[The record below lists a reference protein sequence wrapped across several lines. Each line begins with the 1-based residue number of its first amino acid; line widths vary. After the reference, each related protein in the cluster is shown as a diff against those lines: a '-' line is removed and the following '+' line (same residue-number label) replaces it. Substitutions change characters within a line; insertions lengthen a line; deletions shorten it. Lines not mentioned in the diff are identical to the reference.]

1 MARVGVLPAIVTMAV
16 FAGACTTTPP
26 NAPPTFRAAPLTGT
40 ILAVGGESKS
50 IVRYVLP
57 SEAATTIVSPLGD
70 EAANRG
76 TFDGISGGVG
86 SATFVAV
93 NGRSARTWVV
103 PPGGTG
109 TSSVAEPLHLG
120 TSRETVLAIGDG
132 RAAVATCAGVW
143 TTPLQPRARWVRLG
157 KGCWVA
163 VGPGGEVAFSRD
175 GDAVVSIAPGRGVP
189 RQLFRLHDLRGV
201 LGTTSASPV
210 LVGNTAWTA
219 HDGMAFSVR
228 AGDQL
233 AVFVRTPD
241 GEIVPA
247 LQEQYSNTF
256 RVPRLAWR
264 PGGGLLAIAD
274 DVGPG
279 GSVLRVFDPSTGTL
293 RAAALDPLGFSGM
306 EWAPDGSAIAILTG
320 SSALLVVDPNGE
332 WISRVKTD
340 WKGLLAWTS

>member
-16 FAGACTTTPP
+16 FTGACTTTPLT
-26 NAPPTFRAAPLTGT
+26 APPTSRAVPLTGT
-40 ILAVGGESKS
+40 ILAVGGEPRS

-57 SEAATTIVSPLGD
+57 SEAATTIDSPIGD

-76 TFDGISGGVG
+76 TFEGMSGRDG
-86 SATFVAV
+86 SAAFVAV
-93 NGRSARTWVV
+93 NGGSARTWLV
-103 PPGGTG
+103 PPDGSGPV
-109 TSSVAEPLHLG
+109 SADEPLPVG
-120 TSRETVLAIGDG
+120 TSREPVIAIGDA

-143 TTPLQPRARWVRLG
+143 TTPLRRPAGWVSVG
-157 KGCWVA
+157 KSCWVA
-163 VGPGGEVAFSRD
+163 VGPGGEVAFSPD
-175 GDAVVSIAPGRGVP
+175 GDAVVSIARGRGLP
-189 RQLFRLHDLRGV
+189 RQLFLLNGLRSE
-201 LGTTSASPV
+201 LGAGSATPV
-210 LVGNTAWTA
+210 LVGDAAWSA

-233 AVFVRTPD
+233 GVFVRRPN
-241 GEIVPA
+241 GGIVRA

-256 RVPRLAWR
+256 RTPRLAWR

-279 GSVLRVFDPSTGTL
+279 GSVLRMFDPSTGTL
-293 RAAALDPLGFSGM
+293 HAAALDPLGFSGM
-306 EWAPDGSAIAILTG
+306 EWSPDGSAIAILTG

>member
-1 MARVGVLPAIVTMAV
+1 MAKVGVLPAVVTMAV
-16 FAGACTTTPP
+16 FAGSCTTTPP
-26 NAPPTFRAAPLTGT
+26 SAPPSSGAVPLTGT
-40 ILAVGGESKS
+40 ILAVGGGSRS
-50 IVRYVLP
+50 IVRYALP
-57 SEAATTIVSPLGD
+57 SEAATTIDSPIGD

-76 TFDGISGGVG
+76 TFDGTSGTSG

-93 NGRSARTWVV
+93 NGGSARTWVM
-103 PPGGTG
+103 PPDGTG
-109 TSSVAEPLHLG
+109 PASVAQSLPVG
-120 TSRETVLAIGDG
+120 TSREPVISIGDAT
-132 RAAVATCAGVW
+132 AAVATCEGVW
-143 TTPLQPRARWVRLG
+143 TTPLQHPGRWVRLG

-163 VGPGGEVAFSRD
+163 VGPGGEVAFSPD
-175 GDAVVSIAPGRGVP
+175 GDAVVSVVSGRGLP
-189 RQLFRLHDLRGV
+189 RQLFRVHDLRGE
-201 LGTTSASPV
+201 LGTGFATPA
-210 LVGNTAWTA
+210 LLGGAAWSA

-233 AVFVRTPD
+233 AVFVWRPD

-293 RAAALDPLGFSGM
+293 RAVALDPLGFSGM
-306 EWAPDGSAIAILTG
+306 EWSPDGSSIAILTG
-320 SSALLVVDPNGE
+320 SSALLVIDPSGE